1 MKTIF
6 IDNSKQLEQAQLLDK
21 ILSLPTKKDS
31 KEIDYSSNSFNE
43 LMTEQEQNMEFDL
56 EQESGMEENF

>member
-6 IDNSKQLEQAQLLDK
+6 IDNSSQLEQAELLQK

-31 KEIDYSSNSFNE
+31 KEIDYSSNDFNE